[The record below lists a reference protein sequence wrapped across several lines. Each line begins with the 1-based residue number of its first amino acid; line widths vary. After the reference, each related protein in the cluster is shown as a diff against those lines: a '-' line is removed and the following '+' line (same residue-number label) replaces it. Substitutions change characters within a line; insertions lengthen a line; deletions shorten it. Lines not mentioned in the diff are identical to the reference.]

1 MNFTDELLA
10 IRFGYGLPLPAGT
23 PRSPIA
29 ISVGLRGPDDM
40 AKAWPIPTLATYAPM
55 VSKLQALRKKAK
67 IGANV
72 KAEEDAAKAAVVK
85 LSSLGHR
92 TGFAR
97 AIDTSQPFRE
107 RLITFFT
114 DHFTAN
120 ARGGISN
127 SYLPFALV
135 EDAIRPNIGGSFADM
150 VTQVT
155 LHPAMLIY
163 LDQQV
168 SIGPNSFI
176 GMKWEK
182 GLNENLARELM
193 ELHTLGVDG
202 GYSQDDVRQLAALL
216 TGLTVNGDFK
226 MVFDPRRV
234 EPGAEAVMGKN
245 YGSDKLNAI
254 NKVLRDLALHPKTA
268 AHIARKLA
276 VHFLDDTPD
285 PAVIKAM
292 RLAFVQ
298 SKGDIPTVVL
308 ALLSHPSAQAEGALK
323 IRQPFDFIVSSC
335 RALGVQG
342 AQIQTLKA
350 GDFKRGFL
358 HQMEM
363 MGQKLKAS
371 PGPDG
376 WPEEAEVWV
385 TPPRLAARIDWAMSM
400 PQRLT
405 KEMPE
410 PVALAMAALASHA
423 TPTLLT
429 AVARAESR
437 RDGVGIV
444 LSSPEFNRR

>member
-1 MNFTDELLA
+1 
-10 IRFGYGLPLPAGT
+10 
-23 PRSPIA
+23 
-29 ISVGLRGPDDM
+29 
-40 AKAWPIPTLATYAPM
+40 
-55 VSKLQALRKKAK
+55 
-67 IGANV
+67 
-72 KAEEDAAKAAVVK
+72 
-85 LSSLGHR
+85 
-92 TGFAR
+92 
-97 AIDTSQPFRE
+97 
-107 RLITFFT
+107 
-114 DHFTAN
+114 
-120 ARGGISN
+120 
-127 SYLPFALV
+127 
-135 EDAIRPNIGGSFADM
+135 
-150 VTQVT
+150 
-155 LHPAMLIY
+155 
-163 LDQQV
+163 
-168 SIGPNSFI
+168 
-176 GMKWEK
+176 
-182 GLNENLARELM
+182 
-193 ELHTLGVDG
+193 
-202 GYSQDDVRQLAALL
+202 
-216 TGLTVNGDFK
+216 